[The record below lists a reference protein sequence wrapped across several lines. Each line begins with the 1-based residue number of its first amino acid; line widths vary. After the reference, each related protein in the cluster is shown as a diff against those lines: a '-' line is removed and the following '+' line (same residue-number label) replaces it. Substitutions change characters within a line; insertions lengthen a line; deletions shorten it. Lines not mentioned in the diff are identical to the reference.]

1 MLFDVA
7 PQPGNIPAY
16 AGRTQERSLNAPYRQ
31 KHPRIRG
38 ENHRDLRRGRF
49 FLETSPHT
57 RGEPSA
63 AVSVLDRPGNI
74 PAYAGRTIYGEDVN
88 LDAEKHPRIRGENH
102 LARLQVR
109 NHAETSP
116 HTRGERC
123 CCATQPDSPGNI
135 PAYAGR
141 TCFVRRSRRA
151 FEKHPRIRGENL
163 LLGDPEFGDLET
175 SPHTRGELVWRIPT
189 EDAHGNI
196 PAYAGRTG
204 CPKNPARLRQKHPR
218 IRGENTPQHLAGG
231 RITETSPHTRGEH
244 RRSVFMRARQGNI
257 PAYAGRTD
265 AKAEK
270 TAQLEKHPRI
280 RGENV
285 EALFGS
291 ASILETS
298 PHTRGE
304 PGNVLIPLKIAG
316 NIPAYA
322 GRTIG
327 VKDSEVSYQKHPRIR
342 GENAVAA
349 LTEYAR
355 AETSPHTRGEPAFC
369 ISRVPFGGNIPAY
382 AGRTLVGDARPD
394 DFEKHPRIRGENKPE
409 RTFPRPKTET
419 SPHTRGELSI
429 NS

>member
-1 MLFDVA
+1 MLR
-7 PQPGNIPAY
+7 NIPAY
-16 AGRTQERSLNAPYRQ
+16 AGRTTSPGCKSEIMR

-38 ENHRDLRRGRF
+38 ENAAAAQRSRTA
-49 FLETSPHT
+49 LETSPHT
-57 RGEPSA
+57 RGEP
-63 AVSVLDRPGNI
+63 VLS
-74 PAYAGRTIYGEDVN
+74 GEADE
-88 LDAEKHPRIRGENH
+88 L
-102 LARLQVR
+102 
-109 NHAETSP
+109 
-116 HTRGERC
+116 
-123 CCATQPDSPGNI
+123 
-135 PAYAGR
+135 
-141 TCFVRRSRRA
+141 SR
-151 FEKHPRIRGENL
+151 
-163 LLGDPEFGDLET
+163 
-175 SPHTRGELVWRIPT
+175 
-189 EDAHGNI
+189 NI

-342 GENAVAA
+342 GEN
-349 LTEYAR
+349 EGFR
-355 AETSPHTRGEPAFC
+355 NIRGKIKETSPHTRGELKQKNTRARPT
-369 ISRVPFGGNIPAY
+369 RNIPAY
-382 AGRTLVGDARPD
+382 AGRTRLILHVAVYAW
-394 DFEKHPRIRGENKPE
+394 KHPRIRGENSGAAT
-409 RTFPRPKTET
+409 RFGLYSET
-419 SPHTRGELSI
+419 SPHTRGELSHPEPQVLI
-429 NS
+429 DGNIPAYAGRTWFRVRCAVATRKHPRIRGEN

>member
-31 KHPRIRG
+31 
-38 ENHRDLRRGRF
+38 
-49 FLETSPHT
+49 
-57 RGEPSA
+57 
-63 AVSVLDRPGNI
+63 
-74 PAYAGRTIYGEDVN
+74 
-88 LDAEKHPRIRGENH
+88 
-102 LARLQVR
+102 
-109 NHAETSP
+109 
-116 HTRGERC
+116 
-123 CCATQPDSPGNI
+123 
-135 PAYAGR
+135 
-141 TCFVRRSRRA
+141 
-151 FEKHPRIRGENL
+151 KHPRIRGENL

-280 RGENV
+280 RGEN
-285 EALFGS
+285 
-291 ASILETS
+291 
-298 PHTRGE
+298 
-304 PGNVLIPLKIAG
+304 
-316 NIPAYA
+316 
-322 GRTIG
+322 
-327 VKDSEVSYQKHPRIR
+327 
-342 GENAVAA
+342 
-349 LTEYAR
+349 
-355 AETSPHTRGEPAFC
+355 
-369 ISRVPFGGNIPAY
+369 
-382 AGRTLVGDARPD
+382 
-394 DFEKHPRIRGENKPE
+394 
-409 RTFPRPKTET
+409 
-419 SPHTRGELSI
+419 
-429 NS
+429 

>member
-141 TCFVRRSRRA
+141 TRLEDPNGGCTW
-151 FEKHPRIRGENL
+151 KHPRIRGENWL
-163 LLGDPEFGDLET
+163 
-175 SPHTRGELVWRIPT
+175 
-189 EDAHGNI
+189 
-196 PAYAGRTG
+196 
-204 CPKNPARLRQKHPR
+204 PKESCTIAP
-218 IRGENTPQHLAGG
+218 
-231 RITETSPHTRGEH
+231 ETSPHTRGEH
-244 RRSVFMRARQGNI
+244 ASTLGRWKDNRNI
-257 PAYAGRTD
+257 PAYAGRTPPQCLH
-265 AKAEK
+265 ARPSR
-270 TAQLEKHPRI
+270 KHPRI
-280 RGENV
+280 RGENRCQ
-285 EALFGS
+285 S
-291 ASILETS
+291 
-298 PHTRGE
+298 
-304 PGNVLIPLKIAG
+304 
-316 NIPAYA
+316 
-322 GRTIG
+322 
-327 VKDSEVSYQKHPRIR
+327 
-342 GENAVAA
+342 
-349 LTEYAR
+349 
-355 AETSPHTRGEPAFC
+355 
-369 ISRVPFGGNIPAY
+369 
-382 AGRTLVGDARPD
+382 
-394 DFEKHPRIRGENKPE
+394 
-409 RTFPRPKTET
+409 
-419 SPHTRGELSI
+419 
-429 NS
+429 

>member
-31 KHPRIRG
+31 
-38 ENHRDLRRGRF
+38 
-49 FLETSPHT
+49 
-57 RGEPSA
+57 
-63 AVSVLDRPGNI
+63 
-74 PAYAGRTIYGEDVN
+74 
-88 LDAEKHPRIRGENH
+88 
-102 LARLQVR
+102 
-109 NHAETSP
+109 
-116 HTRGERC
+116 
-123 CCATQPDSPGNI
+123 
-135 PAYAGR
+135 
-141 TCFVRRSRRA
+141 
-151 FEKHPRIRGENL
+151 KHPRIRGENL

-280 RGENV
+280 RGEN
-285 EALFGS
+285 EGFRNIRGK
-291 ASILETS
+291 IKETS

-304 PGNVLIPLKIAG
+304 RGLGFGAPLLHG

-322 GRTIG
+322 GRT
-327 VKDSEVSYQKHPRIR
+327 SEKIMM
-342 GENAVAA
+342 
-349 LTEYAR
+349 
-355 AETSPHTRGEPAFC
+355 SPPA
-369 ISRVPFGGNIPAY
+369 
-382 AGRTLVGDARPD
+382 
-394 DFEKHPRIRGENKPE
+394 
-409 RTFPRPKTET
+409 
-419 SPHTRGELSI
+419 
-429 NS
+429 

>member
-218 IRGENTPQHLAGG
+218 IRGEN
-231 RITETSPHTRGEH
+231 
-244 RRSVFMRARQGNI
+244 
-257 PAYAGRTD
+257 
-265 AKAEK
+265 
-270 TAQLEKHPRI
+270 
-280 RGENV
+280 V

-342 GENAVAA
+342 GEN
-349 LTEYAR
+349 EGFR
-355 AETSPHTRGEPAFC
+355 NIRGKIKETSPHTRGELRSGNAIWVVF
-369 ISRVPFGGNIPAY
+369 GNIPAY
-382 AGRTLVGDARPD
+382 AGRT
-394 DFEKHPRIRGENKPE
+394 ESS
-409 RTFPRPKTET
+409 RTT
-419 SPHTRGELSI
+419 SSD
-429 NS
+429 

>member
-1 MLFDVA
+1 MLR
-7 PQPGNIPAY
+7 NIPAY
-16 AGRTQERSLNAPYRQ
+16 AGRTTSPGCKSEIMR

-38 ENHRDLRRGRF
+38 EN
-49 FLETSPHT
+49 
-57 RGEPSA
+57 A
-63 AVSVLDRPGNI
+63 A
-74 PAYAGRTIYGEDVN
+74 AA
-88 LDAEKHPRIRGENH
+88 
-102 LARLQVR
+102 Q
-109 NHAETSP
+109 
-116 HTRGERC
+116 
-123 CCATQPDSPGNI
+123 
-135 PAYAGR
+135 
-141 TCFVRRSRRA
+141 RSRTA
-151 FEKHPRIRGENL
+151 
-163 LLGDPEFGDLET
+163 LET

-342 GENAVAA
+342 GENA
-349 LTEYAR
+349 LDPAR
-355 AETSPHTRGEPAFC
+355 CCVRLETSPHTRGE
-369 ISRVPFGGNIPAY
+369 RGLGFGAPLLHGNIPAY
-382 AGRTLVGDARPD
+382 AGRTS
-394 DFEKHPRIRGENKPE
+394 EKIMM
-409 RTFPRPKTET
+409 
-419 SPHTRGELSI
+419 SPPA
-429 NS
+429 

>member
-63 AVSVLDRPGNI
+63 AVSVLDR
-74 PAYAGRTIYGEDVN
+74 
-88 LDAEKHPRIRGENH
+88 
-102 LARLQVR
+102 
-109 NHAETSP
+109 
-116 HTRGERC
+116 
-123 CCATQPDSPGNI
+123 PGNI

-280 RGENV
+280 RGENSG
-285 EALFGS
+285 AATRFGLYS
-291 ASILETS
+291 
-298 PHTRGE
+298 
-304 PGNVLIPLKIAG
+304 
-316 NIPAYA
+316 
-322 GRTIG
+322 
-327 VKDSEVSYQKHPRIR
+327 
-342 GENAVAA
+342 
-349 LTEYAR
+349 
-355 AETSPHTRGEPAFC
+355 
-369 ISRVPFGGNIPAY
+369 
-382 AGRTLVGDARPD
+382 
-394 DFEKHPRIRGENKPE
+394 
-409 RTFPRPKTET
+409 ET
-419 SPHTRGELSI
+419 SPHTRGELSHPEPQVLI
-429 NS
+429 DGNIPAYAGRTWFRVRCAVATRKHPRIRGEN

>member
-1 MLFDVA
+1 MAF
-7 PQPGNIPAY
+7 GNIPAY

-123 CCATQPDSPGNI
+123 CCGEADELSRNI

-141 TCFVRRSRRA
+141 TSSWV
-151 FEKHPRIRGENL
+151 
-163 LLGDPEFGDLET
+163 
-175 SPHTRGELVWRIPT
+175 IPSL
-189 EDAHGNI
+189 AI
-196 PAYAGRTG
+196 W
-204 CPKNPARLRQKHPR
+204 KHPR

-257 PAYAGRTD
+257 PAYAGRTWKRCSD
-265 AKAEK
+265 RRRSW
-270 TAQLEKHPRI
+270 KHPRI
-280 RGENV
+280 RGENQV
-285 EALFGS
+285 TFLS
-291 ASILETS
+291 PSRLPETS

-304 PGNVLIPLKIAG
+304 PSALRIPKFRTR

-322 GRTIG
+322 GRTRDLGI
-327 VKDSEVSYQKHPRIR
+327 
-342 GENAVAA
+342 
-349 LTEYAR
+349 
-355 AETSPHTRGEPAFC
+355 
-369 ISRVPFGGNIPAY
+369 
-382 AGRTLVGDARPD
+382 
-394 DFEKHPRIRGENKPE
+394 
-409 RTFPRPKTET
+409 
-419 SPHTRGELSI
+419 
-429 NS
+429 

>member
-88 LDAEKHPRIRGENH
+88 LDAEKHPRIRGEN
-102 LARLQVR
+102 AAAAQ
-109 NHAETSP
+109 
-116 HTRGERC
+116 
-123 CCATQPDSPGNI
+123 
-135 PAYAGR
+135 
-141 TCFVRRSRRA
+141 RSRTA
-151 FEKHPRIRGENL
+151 
-163 LLGDPEFGDLET
+163 LET
-175 SPHTRGELVWRIPT
+175 SPHTRGEPVLSGEADELSR
-189 EDAHGNI
+189 NI
-196 PAYAGRTG
+196 PAYAGRTSSWVI
-204 CPKNPARLRQKHPR
+204 PSLAIWKHPR
-218 IRGENTPQHLAGG
+218 IRGENWLPKESCTIAP
-231 RITETSPHTRGEH
+231 ETSPHTRGEH

-304 PGNVLIPLKIAG
+304 RGLGFGAPLLHG

-322 GRTIG
+322 GRT
-327 VKDSEVSYQKHPRIR
+327 SEKIMM
-342 GENAVAA
+342 
-349 LTEYAR
+349 
-355 AETSPHTRGEPAFC
+355 SPPA
-369 ISRVPFGGNIPAY
+369 
-382 AGRTLVGDARPD
+382 
-394 DFEKHPRIRGENKPE
+394 
-409 RTFPRPKTET
+409 
-419 SPHTRGELSI
+419 
-429 NS
+429 

>member
-218 IRGENTPQHLAGG
+218 IRGEN
-231 RITETSPHTRGEH
+231 
-244 RRSVFMRARQGNI
+244 V
-257 PAYAGRTD
+257 
-265 AKAEK
+265 
-270 TAQLEKHPRI
+270 
-280 RGENV
+280 V
-285 EALFGS
+285 
-291 ASILETS
+291 
-298 PHTRGE
+298 
-304 PGNVLIPLKIAG
+304 
-316 NIPAYA
+316 
-322 GRTIG
+322 
-327 VKDSEVSYQKHPRIR
+327 
-342 GENAVAA
+342 
-349 LTEYAR
+349 
-355 AETSPHTRGEPAFC
+355 
-369 ISRVPFGGNIPAY
+369 
-382 AGRTLVGDARPD
+382 
-394 DFEKHPRIRGENKPE
+394 
-409 RTFPRPKTET
+409 
-419 SPHTRGELSI
+419 
-429 NS
+429 

>member
-141 TCFVRRSRRA
+141 TSSWVIPSLA
-151 FEKHPRIRGENL
+151 IWKHPRIRGENSS
-163 LLGDPEFGDLET
+163 GGYQRRMHMET
-175 SPHTRGELVWRIPT
+175 SPHTRGELVAQRILH
-189 EDAHGNI
+189 DCARNI
-196 PAYAGRTG
+196 PAYAGRTWKR
-204 CPKNPARLRQKHPR
+204 CSDRRRSWKHPR
-218 IRGENTPQHLAGG
+218 IRGENQVTFL
-231 RITETSPHTRGEH
+231 SPSRL
-244 RRSVFMRARQGNI
+244 
-257 PAYAGRTD
+257 P
-265 AKAEK
+265 
-270 TAQLEKHPRI
+270 
-280 RGENV
+280 
-285 EALFGS
+285 
-291 ASILETS
+291 ETS

-304 PGNVLIPLKIAG
+304 PSALRIPKFRTR

-322 GRTIG
+322 GRTRDLGI
-327 VKDSEVSYQKHPRIR
+327 
-342 GENAVAA
+342 
-349 LTEYAR
+349 
-355 AETSPHTRGEPAFC
+355 
-369 ISRVPFGGNIPAY
+369 
-382 AGRTLVGDARPD
+382 
-394 DFEKHPRIRGENKPE
+394 
-409 RTFPRPKTET
+409 
-419 SPHTRGELSI
+419 
-429 NS
+429 

>member
-123 CCATQPDSPGNI
+123 CCATQPDSP
-135 PAYAGR
+135 
-141 TCFVRRSRRA
+141 
-151 FEKHPRIRGENL
+151 
-163 LLGDPEFGDLET
+163 
-175 SPHTRGELVWRIPT
+175 
-189 EDAHGNI
+189 GNI

-342 GENAVAA
+342 GENA
-349 LTEYAR
+349 LDPAR
-355 AETSPHTRGEPAFC
+355 CCVRLETSPHTRGELRSGNAIWVVF
-369 ISRVPFGGNIPAY
+369 GNIPAY
-382 AGRTLVGDARPD
+382 AGRT
-394 DFEKHPRIRGENKPE
+394 ESS
-409 RTFPRPKTET
+409 RTT
-419 SPHTRGELSI
+419 SSD
-429 NS
+429 

>member
-116 HTRGERC
+116 HTRGELVAQRILHD
-123 CCATQPDSPGNI
+123 CA
-135 PAYAGR
+135 R
-141 TCFVRRSRRA
+141 
-151 FEKHPRIRGENL
+151 
-163 LLGDPEFGDLET
+163 
-175 SPHTRGELVWRIPT
+175 
-189 EDAHGNI
+189 
-196 PAYAGRTG
+196 
-204 CPKNPARLRQKHPR
+204 
-218 IRGENTPQHLAGG
+218 
-231 RITETSPHTRGEH
+231 
-244 RRSVFMRARQGNI
+244 
-257 PAYAGRTD
+257 
-265 AKAEK
+265 
-270 TAQLEKHPRI
+270 
-280 RGENV
+280 
-285 EALFGS
+285 
-291 ASILETS
+291 
-298 PHTRGE
+298 
-304 PGNVLIPLKIAG
+304 

-342 GENAVAA
+342 GEN
-349 LTEYAR
+349 EGFR
-355 AETSPHTRGEPAFC
+355 NIRGKIKETSPHTRGELKQKNTRARPT
-369 ISRVPFGGNIPAY
+369 RNIPAY
-382 AGRTLVGDARPD
+382 AGRTRLILHVAVYAW
-394 DFEKHPRIRGENKPE
+394 KHPRIRGENSGAAT
-409 RTFPRPKTET
+409 RFGLYSET
-419 SPHTRGELSI
+419 SPHTRGELSHPEPQVLI
-429 NS
+429 DGNIPAYAGRTWFRVRCAVATRKHPRIRGENSNILNH

>member
-141 TCFVRRSRRA
+141 T
-151 FEKHPRIRGENL
+151 
-163 LLGDPEFGDLET
+163 
-175 SPHTRGELVWRIPT
+175 
-189 EDAHGNI
+189 
-196 PAYAGRTG
+196 
-204 CPKNPARLRQKHPR
+204 
-218 IRGENTPQHLAGG
+218 
-231 RITETSPHTRGEH
+231 
-244 RRSVFMRARQGNI
+244 
-257 PAYAGRTD
+257 D

-322 GRTIG
+322 GRT
-327 VKDSEVSYQKHPRIR
+327 SEKIMM
-342 GENAVAA
+342 
-349 LTEYAR
+349 
-355 AETSPHTRGEPAFC
+355 SPPA
-369 ISRVPFGGNIPAY
+369 
-382 AGRTLVGDARPD
+382 
-394 DFEKHPRIRGENKPE
+394 
-409 RTFPRPKTET
+409 
-419 SPHTRGELSI
+419 
-429 NS
+429 

>member
-141 TCFVRRSRRA
+141 TWKRCSDRRRSW
-151 FEKHPRIRGENL
+151 KHPRIRGENQVTFL
-163 LLGDPEFGDLET
+163 
-175 SPHTRGELVWRIPT
+175 SPS
-189 EDAHGNI
+189 
-196 PAYAGRTG
+196 
-204 CPKNPARLRQKHPR
+204 RLP
-218 IRGENTPQHLAGG
+218 
-231 RITETSPHTRGEH
+231 
-244 RRSVFMRARQGNI
+244 
-257 PAYAGRTD
+257 
-265 AKAEK
+265 
-270 TAQLEKHPRI
+270 
-280 RGENV
+280 
-285 EALFGS
+285 
-291 ASILETS
+291 ETS

-304 PGNVLIPLKIAG
+304 PSALRIPKFRTR

-322 GRTIG
+322 GRTRDLGI
-327 VKDSEVSYQKHPRIR
+327 
-342 GENAVAA
+342 
-349 LTEYAR
+349 
-355 AETSPHTRGEPAFC
+355 
-369 ISRVPFGGNIPAY
+369 
-382 AGRTLVGDARPD
+382 
-394 DFEKHPRIRGENKPE
+394 
-409 RTFPRPKTET
+409 
-419 SPHTRGELSI
+419 
-429 NS
+429 